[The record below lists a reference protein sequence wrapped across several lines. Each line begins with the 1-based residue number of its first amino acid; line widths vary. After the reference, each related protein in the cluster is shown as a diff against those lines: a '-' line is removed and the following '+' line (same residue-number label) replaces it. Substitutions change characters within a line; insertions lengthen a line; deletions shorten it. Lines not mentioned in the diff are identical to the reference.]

1 MVTITDLASFHGDQ
15 LDRQAPD
22 LAVLDA
28 YLEGCQPAAFL
39 SPESRKALGDRLRV
53 LSVNFPR
60 LVVASVAERLNLA
73 GFRTE
78 DPAVGA
84 DLWRVMK
91 RNRMVD
97 GAATAHYEALA
108 LGRAFVIVWAGRTP
122 ETPLVTVESARQ
134 VSVKIDPATGE
145 VTSAAKRWVD
155 GDRAFMT
162 LFLADRIIKLRSKE
176 TLNVGAPMP
185 QEWEIREELS
195 NPLGVVPVVP
205 FINRGRLLD
214 VQGRSEMTDV
224 LGLADAVNKIVSD
237 MMVTS
242 EFYARPRRWAT
253 GLEIME
259 DEDGNPINPFTEGP
273 ERVWQS
279 ESPETRYGQFDGARL
294 DGYADALA
302 TLTQQIG
309 ALSGLPPHYLGL
321 HGDQPAS
328 ADAIRSAEASLVS
341 TARARMRTFG
351 DSWATVARLIYAVQK
366 GVDPEALADVEAV
379 WDDPETRTP
388 AQAADAATKLRA
400 VGVALTTVQAIT
412 LGWTPEQIEADRIAR
427 RAEAL
432 DASMTELTS
441 ILPTPRPAAEPVE
454 VVTEAAS

>member
-1 MVTITDLASFHGDQ
+1 MVTPTDLAAAFGEQ
-15 LDRQAPD
+15 LDTQAGD
-22 LAVLDA
+22 LAVLDS
-28 YLEGCQPAAFL
+28 YLEGRQPAAFL
-39 SPESRKALGDRLRV
+39 SPESRKALGNRLTA

-60 LVVASVAERLNLA
+60 LVVGSLAERLRLE
-73 GFRTE
+73 GFKAE
-78 DPAVGA
+78 DPAIGA

-97 GAATAHYEALA
+97 GAAATHYEALA

-122 ETPLVTVESARQ
+122 ETPLVTVESPRQ
-134 VSVKIDPATGE
+134 VAVKLDPATGE

-155 GDRAFMT
+155 GDRAYLT
-162 LFLADRIIKLRSKE
+162 LFLPDRIVKLRSAE
-176 TLNVGAPMP
+176 TVKPGAPTP
-185 QEWEIREELS
+185 NAWEVREELD

-214 VQGRSEMTDV
+214 VYGRSEMVDVMALTD
-224 LGLADAVNKIVSD
+224 AINKITSD
-237 MMVTS
+237 MLVTS

-294 DGYADALA
+294 DGYSDALA
-302 TLTQQIG
+302 TLTQQLG
-309 ALSGLPPHYLGL
+309 ALTGLPPHYLGL

-341 TARARMRTFG
+341 AARARMRTFG
-351 DSWATVARLIYAVQK
+351 DAWADVARLVYAVQH
-366 GVDPEALADVEAV
+366 GTDPEALEVETL
-379 WDDPETRTP
+379 WGDPETRTP
-388 AQAADAATKLRA
+388 AQSADAATKLRSM
-400 VGVALTTVQAIT
+400 GVALETVEDVV
-412 LGWTPEQIEADRIAR
+412 LGWTPEQIAADRKAR

-432 DASMTELTS
+432 DASLTDLS
-441 ILPTPRPAAEPVE
+441 AIVPSRPATPPATPEPE
-454 VVTEAAS
+454 ENAA